1 MRSDDFRPVPRKF
14 PRVPFERRFYAFGI
28 DFVTAWLCSSF
39 VRGAA
44 QSVVFLVL
52 WGALR
57 IVVVDRNQGQSLGS
71 WCMDIKVLDLRF
83 RRVPD
88 VYTLL
93 KREALVGVGAML
105 AVLGLG
111 VVAQNPFSTLLLVS
125 PLIAECAIA
134 YTDEK
139 FNQALHDR
147 LFTTVMI
154 QTRRGYSLDIRIR
167 DLLDDLQYR
176 MRR

>member
-1 MRSDDFRPVPRKF
+1 MRSDDSRPVPQKF

-28 DFVTAWLCSSF
+28 DFLSAWLLSSF
-39 VRGAA
+39 VTGIA
-44 QSVVFLVL
+44 QNLIFLVI
-52 WGALR
+52 WGVLR

-83 RRVPD
+83 RRIPD
-88 VYTLL
+88 IYTLL
-93 KREALVGVGAML
+93 KREAVIGVLAML
-105 AVLGLG
+105 ALDGLTLVG
-111 VVAQNPFSTLLLVS
+111 RYPFSTLLLVS
-125 PLIAECAIA
+125 LLLIDCAIA

-139 FNQALHDR
+139 FNQAVHDR
-147 LFTTVMI
+147 LFDTVMI